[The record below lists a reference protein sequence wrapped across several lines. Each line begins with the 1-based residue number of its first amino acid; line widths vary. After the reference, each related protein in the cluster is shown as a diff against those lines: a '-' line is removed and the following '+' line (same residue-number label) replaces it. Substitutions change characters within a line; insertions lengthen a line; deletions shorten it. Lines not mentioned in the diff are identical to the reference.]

1 MLQGMN
7 FRQQLTVLLSVVV
20 VTMLALIGLS
30 QWGMQ
35 RLSSNVETL
44 YLSGA
49 KPIRAL
55 GEVASRLPRMRVA
68 IDVMFLEEVGMG
80 GDKTAAIRVK
90 ETREEDIPAM
100 RTAIDAAIK
109 AQIVPQRVDD
119 MTEIQ
124 RTFSTMEN
132 ESLQPMLNAVSSGNM
147 EEAKKIYGGAYT
159 THYRALRDQTNKAL
173 DQLVADAS
181 AEYAQALS
189 EYKRTRTV
197 NLTISAVAMLGSLA
211 LGLLIILRLTRRVQQ
226 LRDEIDNAATNLAL
240 NTRSTLEGAD
250 EMAHI
255 GRSYNH
261 LMDSLDRT
269 VGQIQQF
276 TARVNQTVNSVAEI
290 ASGINQASVAQTD
303 AAQST
308 AASVEQV
315 AVSVQVVAENSNHA
329 AEQSETVLLKARKS
343 IESLDETR
351 SQFKAIASTLDDAG
365 ATTGKLSDR
374 SENISSIVNVIREIA
389 EQTNLLALNAAI
401 EAARAGE
408 QGRGFAV
415 VADEVRK
422 LAERTSSATSE
433 IGQLLSGIQGE
444 IGQVVVAM
452 RQGQEQMQA
461 GQGIVGAAQQLVSE
475 ISEEARSS
483 SLNVHSIADS
493 TREQGIAATAIAQ
506 RIEQIVEMADRNHAA
521 VSQAQENIAQLRTM
535 AGELQT
541 ELSRFSTSTG

>member
-100 RTAIDAAIK
+100 RAAIDAAIK
-109 AQIVPQRVDD
+109 AQIVPQRVAD

-173 DQLVADAS
+173 DQLVDDAS
-181 AEYAQALS
+181 AEYDLALS

-197 NLTISAVAMLGSLA
+197 NLAISAVAMLASVA

-226 LRDEIDNAATNLAL
+226 LREEIENAATNLVL
-240 NTRSTLEGAD
+240 NTRSTLEGND

-261 LMDSLDRT
+261 LMDSLDKT

-276 TARVNQTVNSVAEI
+276 TVRVNQTVNAVADI
-290 ASGINQASVAQTD
+290 ASGINQASIAQTD

-351 SQFKAIASTLDDAG
+351 SQFKAIANTLDDAG

-521 VSQAQENIAQLRTM
+521 VSQAQDNIAQLRTM

>member
-1 MLQGMN
+1 M
-7 FRQQLTVLLSVVV
+7 
-20 VTMLALIGLS
+20 
-30 QWGMQ
+30 
-35 RLSSNVETL
+35 
-44 YLSGA
+44 
-49 KPIRAL
+49 
-55 GEVASRLPRMRVA
+55 
-68 IDVMFLEEVGMG
+68 
-80 GDKTAAIRVK
+80 
-90 ETREEDIPAM
+90 
-100 RTAIDAAIK
+100 
-109 AQIVPQRVDD
+109 
-119 MTEIQ
+119 
-124 RTFSTMEN
+124 
-132 ESLQPMLNAVSSGNM
+132 
-147 EEAKKIYGGAYT
+147 
-159 THYRALRDQTNKAL
+159 
-173 DQLVADAS
+173 
-181 AEYAQALS
+181 
-189 EYKRTRTV
+189 
-197 NLTISAVAMLGSLA
+197 
-211 LGLLIILRLTRRVQQ
+211 
-226 LRDEIDNAATNLAL
+226 
-240 NTRSTLEGAD
+240 
-250 EMAHI
+250 
-255 GRSYNH
+255 
-261 LMDSLDRT
+261 
-269 VGQIQQF
+269 
-276 TARVNQTVNSVAEI
+276 
-290 ASGINQASVAQTD
+290 
-303 AAQST
+303 
-308 AASVEQV
+308 
-315 AVSVQVVAENSNHA
+315 
-329 AEQSETVLLKARKS
+329 LKARKS

>member
-7 FRQQLTVLLSVVV
+7 FRQQLTALLVVVV

-80 GDKTAAIRVK
+80 GDKTSAIRVK